1 MMKQYNRIIAES
13 GMKFLLY
20 TFLFLFVF
28 IFGFPFYYML
38 VLATVPGTQV
48 YRNPPHIFFKTSL
61 IDNVLALF
69 NDIPFP
75 INFFNSMG
83 IAILSTITVIF
94 FCTMGGF
101 ALAKYEFKW
110 KKPIFFLMLSTMA
123 IPPFLN
129 IIPFFKMMVFFKW
142 YGTWLPL
149 IVPGMANAFGILLM
163 TQFMQ
168 TSIPDGLMDAARI
181 DGLTE
186 FGILVRI
193 AFPLSRSG
201 IAVLGIMTFINS
213 WNNFLG
219 ALVMLPNIDKTTIPV
234 ALSKLFMQ
242 MDGDRGGLMAGTVL
256 AVLPLIIVFV
266 LFNKQIIAGLTAGSV
281 KG

>member
-1 MMKQYNRIIAES
+1 MES
-13 GMKFLLY
+13 KPSITGKIGTKGLLY
-20 TFLFLFVF
+20 LVLSVFVF
-28 IFGFPFYYML
+28 IFAFPFYYMF
-38 VLATVPGTQV
+38 VLATIPGTQV
-48 YRNPPHIFFKTSL
+48 YRNPPHIFFKANFFQN
-61 IDNVLALF
+61 IGALF
-69 NDIPFP
+69 QDIPFGV
-75 INFFNSMG
+75 NFLNSTG
-83 IAILSTITVIF
+83 IALISTVTVIF

-101 ALAKYEFKW
+101 ALAKYDFKF
-110 KKPIFFLMLSTMA
+110 KKPIFVLMLSTMA
-123 IPPFLN
+123 VPPFLN
-129 IIPFFKMMVFFKW
+129 IIPFFKMMVFFNW

-149 IVPGMANAFGILLM
+149 IVPTMANAFGIILM
-163 TQFMQ
+163 AQFIQ
-168 TSIPDGLMDAARI
+168 SSIPDALMDAARI

-186 FGILVRI
+186 FGILMRI

-219 ALVMLPNIDKTTIPV
+219 ALVMLPNIVSTTLPV

-256 AVLPLIIVFV
+256 AVVPLIGVFIV
-266 LFNKQIIAGLTAGSV
+266 FNKQIISGLAAGSV

>member
-1 MMKQYNRIIAES
+1 MKSLNAS
-13 GMKFLLY
+13 SVKAAKKLPLY
-20 TFLFLFVF
+20 GVLVVFAF

-38 VLATVPGTQV
+38 VLATIPGKEV
-48 YRNPPHIFFKTSL
+48 FRNPPPIFFESSL
-61 IDNVLALF
+61 GDNILALF
-69 NDIPFP
+69 RDIPFP
-75 INFFNSMG
+75 TNFLNSLG
-83 IAILSTITVIF
+83 ISLISTITVIF

-101 ALAKYEFKW
+101 ALAKYEFKG
-110 KKPIFFLMLSTMA
+110 KRFIFMLMLSTMA

-129 IIPFFKMMVFFKW
+129 IIPFFKMMVFFNW

-149 IVPGMANAFGILLM
+149 IVPGMANAFGIMLM

-168 TSIPDGLMDAARI
+168 TSIPNALLDAARI

-186 FGILVRI
+186 FGILTRI
-193 AFPLSRSG
+193 AFPLSKSG
-201 IAVLGIMTFINS
+201 IAILGIMTFINS

-219 ALVMLPNIDKTTIPV
+219 ALVMLPNIDKTTLPV

-256 AVLPLIIVFV
+256 AVLPLIVVFIM
-266 LFNKQIIAGLTAGSV
+266 FNKQIISGLTAGSV

>member
-1 MMKQYNRIIAES
+1 MNRAIEGVRTAGSKIALY
-13 GMKFLLY
+13 GTLL
-20 TFLFLFVF
+20 LFVL
-28 IFGFPFYYML
+28 IFGFPFYYMF
-38 VLATVPGTQV
+38 VLATIPGTQV
-48 YRNPPHIFFKTSL
+48 YRNPPHIFFKSSFL
-61 IDNVLALF
+61 DNIGALF
-69 NDIPFP
+69 QDLPFGV
-75 INFFNSMG
+75 NFFNSFG
-83 IAILSTITVIF
+83 IAALSTITVVF

-101 ALAKYEFKW
+101 ALSKYEFKG
-110 KKPIFFLMLSTMA
+110 KKAIFVLMLSTMA

-129 IIPFFKMMVFFKW
+129 IIPFFRMMVFFGW

-149 IVPGMANAFGILLM
+149 IVPGMANAFGIILM
-163 TQFMQ
+163 TQFMGS
-168 TSIPDGLMDAARI
+168 SIPDALLDAGRI

-186 FGILVRI
+186 FGLLLRI

-219 ALVMLPNIDKTTIPV
+219 ALVMLPNVDSTTLPV

-242 MDGDRGGLMAGTVL
+242 MDGDRGGLMAGTLL
-256 AVLPLIIVFV
+256 AVVPLIFVFIA
-266 LFNKQIIAGLTAGSV
+266 FNKQIISGLAAGSV

>member
-1 MMKQYNRIIAES
+1 MKQYN
-13 GMKFLLY
+13 KFLARTGKKVPLY
-20 TFLFLFVF
+20 AFLSLFVF
-28 IFGFPFYYML
+28 IFGFPFYYMF
-38 VLATVPGTQV
+38 VLSTVPGTQI

-61 IDNVLALF
+61 FENIGALF
-69 NDIPFP
+69 QDIPFP
-75 INFFNSMG
+75 TNFFNSTA
-83 IAILSTITVIF
+83 IAVLSTVTVIF

-101 ALAKYEFKW
+101 ALAKYEFKF
-110 KKPIFFLMLSTMA
+110 KKAIFFFMLSTMA

-129 IIPFFKMMVFFKW
+129 IIPFFKMMVFFNW

-163 TQFMQ
+163 TQFMGS
-168 TSIPDGLMDAARI
+168 SIPDALLDAARI

-186 FGILVRI
+186 FGILTRI
-193 AFPLSRSG
+193 AFPLSKSG

-242 MDGDRGGLMAGTVL
+242 MDGNRGGLMAGTVL
-256 AVLPLIIVFV
+256 AVLPLIIVFII
-266 LFNKQIIAGLTAGSV
+266 FNKQIISGLTAGSV